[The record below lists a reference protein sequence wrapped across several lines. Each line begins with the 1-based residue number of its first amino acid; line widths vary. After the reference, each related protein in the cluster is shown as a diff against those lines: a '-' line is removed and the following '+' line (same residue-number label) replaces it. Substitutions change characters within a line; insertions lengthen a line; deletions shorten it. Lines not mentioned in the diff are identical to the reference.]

1 MIGVSDDSGAVRSTT
16 SIPPVTRAWARSA
29 RSGMCVP
36 SAGGGPADS
45 QADGRRPVGPPAHG
59 APDRRVGRLGERDV
73 RAVHDTCT
81 HQQQPLHEG
90 AVDGDTLVCAAHAA
104 TFDLSTGDS
113 VGVPEVAAV
122 PMYACKVE
130 DDAVLVDVD
139 ALLNEAEPG

>member
-1 MIGVSDDSGAVRSTT
+1 
-16 SIPPVTRAWARSA
+16 
-29 RSGMCVP
+29 
-36 SAGGGPADS
+36 
-45 QADGRRPVGPPAHG
+45 
-59 APDRRVGRLGERDV
+59 V

-81 HQQQPLHEG
+81 HQQQSLHEG